1 MNHIA
6 HVRTRSG
13 DPLRVRSSP
22 NGTPVGFV
30 SNGSQV
36 YVTGEPVVAAG
47 WTWVQIGV
55 NRWVASEFLAIDSSA
70 NNKARVIAT
79 RTRETIGGGLRV
91 YQTELIDPTGVT
103 LKKVRGISGR
113 VGKQTPSDVAGSA
126 TPLPFGVYTFDR
138 PGSVEDVPGEF
149 GNAWSAITPRFKTER
164 SALGIHYD
172 PSVFKQ
178 NANTGTAGCFAT
190 PTLEERNT
198 MTAFIQTH
206 KPTHFIVREG

>member
-22 NGTPVGFV
+22 NGTPVDFV

-36 YVTGEPVVAAG
+36 YVMSEPVVAAERA
-47 WTWVQIGV
+47 WVRIGI

-79 RTRETIGGGLRV
+79 RTQETIGGGLRV
-91 YQTELIDPTGVT
+91 YQTELIDRTGVT

-113 VGKQTPSDVAGSA
+113 VGKQTPSHVAGSA
-126 TPLPFGVYTFDR
+126 TPLPFGVYTFDQL
-138 PGSVEDVPGEF
+138 GSVEDVPGEF
-149 GNAWSAITPRFKTER
+149 GNAWSAVTPRFTTER

-172 PSVFKQ
+172 PSAFKQ

-190 PTLEERNT
+190 PTPEERNI
-198 MTAFIQTH
+198 MSGFIKAH
-206 KPTHFIVREG
+206 KPTHFIVLEG